1 MSINPLLKI
10 MGNKSDGV
18 KLLNSNTKKAKKVI
32 EFGVGM
38 KRKVVSKK

>member
-1 MSINPLLKI
+1 MFINPLLKL

-18 KLLNSNTKKAKKVI
+18 KLLNSNTKKAKTDN
-32 EFGVGM
+32 ELSVGM